1 MYCEHRV
8 KQYGR
13 ALRVALGFLTTLPV
27 PLVRDWRDDD
37 LKLAVRAY
45 PLVGFIIGLLL
56 ALAFI
61 LLGPLPLLLRGVLVT
76 ALWLGLTG
84 ALHFDGFCDLADAAL
99 APKPPE
105 ERWRIVKDPRIGAFA
120 LAAGSLLILTK
131 VAGVAGMAGVGSSS
145 PVLLLLAPL
154 LSRTA
159 VLLTMARFPVHD
171 ASLLGRK
178 SALTRSETFLPL
190 LLGLALA
197 AAVSFFTVGWGVG
210 LALVI
215 TAASTALG
223 LGAWLNRRMGGLGG
237 DAYGAVVESSEALL
251 LTVALMFR

>member
-1 MYCEHRV
+1 MR
-8 KQYGR
+8 QYGR

-27 PLVRDWRDDD
+27 PLVQDWRDDD

-45 PLVGFIIGLLL
+45 PLVGLVIGLI
-56 ALAFI
+56 LAFAFI
-61 LLGPLPLLLRGVLVT
+61 VLEPLPLLLRGVLVT

-105 ERWRIVKDPRIGAFA
+105 ERWRIVKDPRVGSFA

-131 VAGVAGMAGVGSSS
+131 VAGVGSSS
-145 PVLLLLAPL
+145 PALVLLAPL

-178 SALTRSETFLPL
+178 SALTGRETLLPL
-190 LLGLALA
+190 LLGLAFA
-197 AAVSFFTVGWGVG
+197 AAVSSLTVGWGVG
-210 LALVI
+210 LALVA

-237 DAYGAVVESSEALL
+237 DAYGAVVESSEALV

>member
-1 MYCEHRV
+1 MR
-8 KQYGR
+8 QYGR

-27 PLVRDWRDDD
+27 PLVREWRDDD

-45 PLVGFIIGLLL
+45 PVVGLVIGALL
-56 ALAFI
+56 ALALVLFT
-61 LLGPLPLLLRGVLVT
+61 PLPPLLSGVLVT

-84 ALHFDGFCDLADAAL
+84 CASLRRVLRPSRRRAARPDP
-99 APKPPE
+99 AE
-105 ERWRIVKDPRIGAFA
+105 ERWRIVKDPRVGSFA

-131 VAGVAGMAGVGSSS
+131 VAGVGSSS
-145 PVLLLLAPL
+145 PALVLLAPL

-159 VLLTMARFPVHD
+159 VLLTMARLPVHD

-178 SALTRSETFLPL
+178 SALTGRETSFPL
-190 LLGLALA
+190 LLSLALT
-197 AAVSFFTVGWGVG
+197 AVLSSLTVGWGVG
-210 LALVI
+210 LVLVV

-237 DAYGAVVESSEALL
+237 DAYGAVVESSEALV

>member
-1 MYCEHRV
+1 MR
-8 KQYGR
+8 QYGR

-45 PLVGFIIGLLL
+45 PLVGLIIGFFL

-61 LLGPLPLLLRGVLVT
+61 LLEPLPPLLRGVLIT

-105 ERWRIVKDPRIGAFA
+105 ERWRIVKDPRVGAFA
-120 LAAGSLLILTK
+120 LAAGNLLILTK
-131 VAGVAGMAGVGSSS
+131 VAGVGSSS
-145 PVLLLLAPL
+145 PALVLLAPL

-178 SALTRSETFLPL
+178 SALTGRETSFPL
-190 LLGLALA
+190 LLGLALT
-197 AAVSFFTVGWGVG
+197 AAVSSFTVGWVVG
-210 LALVI
+210 LVLIV

-251 LTVALMFR
+251 LTVALMFY